1 VYFVKVNKLRFKAAV
16 LEKYNEPLVIKE
28 IEAQLQNNEVA
39 IKVKATGI
47 CGMDIVIWRSG
58 FRNLTPP
65 LVLGHEIFGE
75 LEEKPVGIYS
85 IINCG
90 RCKYCVLG
98 KENLCLNSQFLGMA
112 KFGGFAEYVIVPR
125 DNIFQLPDK
134 EYVKYAATVE
144 PLATSIHAAKLA
156 LVKKGKTIL
165 VTGAGGGVGIHMIQ
179 YLKYLGARVVSITSE
194 SKKEAVKRY
203 SDEVITEKDFS
214 RYIKDV
220 DVVMELVGSET
231 INESL
236 RALSREGILV
246 LVGNVTGSEI
256 TLKRPALT
264 ILREQRIIGSAS
276 YTRKEVDEA
285 IKLIRNNVVKAIY
298 KEYEFESINEAI
310 TDLLH
315 NKILGRAVLII

>member
-1 VYFVKVNKLRFKAAV
+1 VYFVKVNKLRFKATV

-47 CGMDIVIWRSG
+47 CGMDIVIWRGG

-90 RCKYCVLG
+90 RCKYCVSG

-144 PLATSIHAAKLA
+144 PLATSIHAVKLA
-156 LVKKGKTIL
+156 LVEKGKTIL

-246 LVGNVTGSEI
+246 LVGNVTDSEI

-298 KEYEFESINEAI
+298 KEYEFESTNEAI